1 MSRYHSNNLD
11 YLKQDTPLQFQQITK
26 ETHETVVEH
35 IIRRTGPAFLGE
47 AAI

>member
-1 MSRYHSNNLD
+1 MSRYNSNNFD
-11 YLKQDTPLQFQQITK
+11 YLKQDNPLQFQHITN